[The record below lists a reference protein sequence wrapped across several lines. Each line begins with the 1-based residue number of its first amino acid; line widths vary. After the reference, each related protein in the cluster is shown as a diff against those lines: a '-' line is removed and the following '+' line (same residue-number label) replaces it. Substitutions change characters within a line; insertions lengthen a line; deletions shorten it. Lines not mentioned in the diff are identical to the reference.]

1 MGYQGSNG
9 LLFQI
14 TVVRLAKGMLFLPFF
29 AAIFCIVWSIIFDFE
44 SSTSTHCRVSNTNS
58 ILIRIESG
66 SFRPRLLIVLIKN
79 EIWKIPLQKAY
90 NCNLKQQPIAAL
102 ITHFDFSFFYTL

>member
-1 MGYQGSNG
+1 MLTRTLKSVKKRKIKMGYQGSNG

-29 AAIFCIVWSIIFDFE
+29 GAIFCIVWSIIFDFE

-66 SFRPRLLIVLIKN
+66 SFLHLHGT
-79 EIWKIPLQKAY
+79 
-90 NCNLKQQPIAAL
+90 C
-102 ITHFDFSFFYTL
+102 